1 MSILRRRT
9 FRTGASFVALAGVLA
24 LSLTVPIPRIPDEG
38 EATVVRVVRERLPG
52 WTVEHI
58 DRSWEGA
65 FAVVTSCADR
75 EMGFQ
80 YRPAH
85 GLAPEAAWLHPS
97 DMYTRERLASISD
110 HWRHLVWLGDP
121 AIVPTLSCEEEL
133 AGGNETAG
141 ERSEYD

>member
-24 LSLTVPIPRIPDEG
+24 LSLTVPMPSLPDAG
-38 EATVVRVVRERLPG
+38 EASVVRVVRERLPG

-65 FAVVTSCADR
+65 FAVVTACADR

-80 YRPAH
+80 YRPGH
-85 GLAPEAAWLHPS
+85 GLAPGSAWLNPN
-97 DMYTRERLASISD
+97 DGYTRDRLASISD
-110 HWRHLVWLGDP
+110 HWRFLVWFGDP
-121 AIVPTLSCEEEL
+121 AIVATLSCEEEL
-133 AGGNETAG
+133 AGGSETAA
-141 ERSEYD
+141 ERSDYD